1 MLTPGMISIE
11 QIMIVA
17 GVLLLLGV
25 LASKVAGRFG
35 VPALLLFL
43 LIGMLAGSEGPG
55 RIPLDNPRLAQSVGS
70 LALAFILFAGGLDTD
85 WRKVSGVLW
94 QGVSLALPGVL
105 ITAVLVGSF
114 AAYIF
119 HISWVEGLLLGS
131 IVSSTD
137 AAAVFSVLR
146 SQGVSLKGRIQPLLE
161 LESGSNDPMAAFLT
175 IGIVEVL
182 TTPGH
187 SPFFL
192 VALFFKQMLIGG
204 AVGLL
209 LAKAAVPFV
218 NWLKLDAEGLYSAL
232 TVGVVML
239 IFGAAS
245 VMGGSSFLAVY
256 IAGLVMGNSDF
267 VHRRSLTR
275 FHDGLAWLMQII
287 VFLVLGLL
295 VFPSRLLPLMGVA
308 VLMALFLVFIAR
320 PISVFISLAFARLG
334 FRHKVFISWV
344 GLRGAVPIV
353 LATFPLLAGVPDAEL
368 YFNVVFFTVLI
379 SVLLQGTT
387 IGWFAKLLRLQ
398 TPAPVTD
405 RRFPL
410 DVLPAGEDRSEVAE
424 IVVRDDSPVVGR
436 LLVNLRLPRAAHV
449 MLVTRG
455 REHLVP
461 RGSTGLRAGD
471 VLSVLADPESLAMV
485 RALIEGSGPSRARSL
500 ERASSGEQV

>member
-1 MLTPGMISIE
+1 
-11 QIMIVA
+11 
-17 GVLLLLGV
+17 
-25 LASKVAGRFG
+25 
-35 VPALLLFL
+35 
-43 LIGMLAGSEGPG
+43 
-55 RIPLDNPRLAQSVGS
+55 
-70 LALAFILFAGGLDTD
+70 
-85 WRKVSGVLW
+85 
-94 QGVSLALPGVL
+94 
-105 ITAVLVGSF
+105 
-114 AAYIF
+114 
-119 HISWVEGLLLGS
+119 
-131 IVSSTD
+131 
-137 AAAVFSVLR
+137 
-146 SQGVSLKGRIQPLLE
+146 
-161 LESGSNDPMAAFLT
+161 
-175 IGIVEVL
+175 
-182 TTPGH
+182 
-187 SPFFL
+187 
-192 VALFFKQMLIGG
+192 
-204 AVGLL
+204 
-209 LAKAAVPFV
+209 
-218 NWLKLDAEGLYSAL
+218 
-232 TVGVVML
+232 ML
-239 IFGAAS
+239 IFGATS